1 MTLLSHDHWNKL
13 GTNQLQPWDGTNLV
27 GANSSSITVHGTV
40 DTNLK
45 FAGIDFP
52 TKVVVVDGLTA
63 KAILGLNF
71 LEAHECIVN
80 IKKFL
85 ELPRHDVSLLLERTD
100 ASCTVGHLSTAN
112 VRIQHTQ
119 HIPARSDIEVMGQVE
134 DFISGGE
141 WIIEQD
147 PQRPLPVMVARAVIT
162 PQQEQFPVRILN
174 LGDEGISLH
183 QGTKLTVAERLDWDC
198 VGIKAVSSA
207 ECIPN
212 TEDTDGQSNDTMGEL
227 DKNKLYHLLV
237 AYRDVFAADK
247 SDFGRTNHIQ
257 HTIETDGASPV
268 HQRSRR
274 IAPAQQ
280 EETTKLLQDMLSKKI
295 IQLSTSPWASL

>member
-1 MTLLSHDHWNKL
+1 MR
-13 GTNQLQPWDGTNLV
+13 
-27 GANSSSITVHGTV
+27 
-40 DTNLK
+40 

-52 TKVVVVDGLTA
+52 AKVVVVDGLTA
-63 KAILGLNF
+63 KAILGLDF
-71 LEAHECIVN
+71 IEAHECIVN
-80 IKKFL
+80 IKKKLL

-119 HIPARSDIEVMGQVE
+119 HIPARSEIEVMAQVD

-162 PQQEQFPVRILN
+162 PQQGQFPVRILN

-183 QGTKLTVAERLDWDC
+183 QGTKLAVAERLDQDC

-207 ECIPN
+207 EYIPN
-212 TEDTDGQSNDTMGEL
+212 TEDTLTTSGRPYRAITLWVSLIRINYITCLLLTEMCLLLISLTLNVPITSNT
-227 DKNKLYHLLV
+227 
-237 AYRDVFAADK
+237 
-247 SDFGRTNHIQ
+247 Q
-257 HTIETDGASPV
+257 
-268 HQRSRR
+268 
-274 IAPAQQ
+274 
-280 EETTKLLQDMLSKKI
+280 
-295 IQLSTSPWASL
+295 